1 MDKQLTT
8 LETVF
13 KALADSTRLRIL
25 ALLTTGEVCVCN
37 VHDTL
42 RIPQPKA
49 SRHLAYLRRAGLV
62 ETRRDGLWIHYRLAP
77 QSNRVIAAVE
87 EAVRDALA
95 ESPAIRRDL
104 ERLKR
109 QTDCEPGAPDHTV
122 QIIKLN
128 ASAPAAASVLTPRR
142 PPAVVGRAASSGVRH
157 TRA

>member
-1 MDKQLTT
+1 MDKQLTA

-62 ETRRDGLWIHYRLAP
+62 ETRRDGLWIHYRLAKR
-77 QSNRVIAAVE
+77 SNPVVAAVE
-87 EAVRDALA
+87 EAVREALA

-104 ERLKR
+104 ERLKK
-109 QTDCEPGAPDHTV
+109 QTGCEPAAPDNTLP
-122 QIIKLN
+122 IIQ
-128 ASAPAAASVLTPRR
+128 LT
-142 PPAVVGRAASSGVRH
+142 ARH